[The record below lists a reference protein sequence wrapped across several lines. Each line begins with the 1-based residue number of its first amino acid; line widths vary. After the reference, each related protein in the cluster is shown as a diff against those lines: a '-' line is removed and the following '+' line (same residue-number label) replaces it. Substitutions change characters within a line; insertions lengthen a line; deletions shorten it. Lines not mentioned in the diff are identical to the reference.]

1 MIMGVKIRLRPTEE
15 QEQALWKS
23 AGTARFVYNWTLARQ
38 EENYANGGKFI
49 SGNDLRKE
57 ITQLKKAELP
67 WLKEVSNNVAKQAV
81 KDACD
86 AYKRFF
92 KKLSDK
98 PKFKSRK
105 KSKPSFYNDNE
116 KLKVKE
122 SSVLIEKVGWVKIK
136 KNSIPTGSK
145 YSNPRVSFDGKYW
158 FLSVGIEKEQSQV
171 ELTGES
177 IGVDVGISA
186 ICC

>member
-1 MIMGVKIRLRPTEE
+1 M
-15 QEQALWKS
+15 
-23 AGTARFVYNWTLARQ
+23 
-38 EENYANGGKFI
+38 
-49 SGNDLRKE
+49 
-57 ITQLKKAELP
+57 
-67 WLKEVSNNVAKQAV
+67 
-81 KDACD
+81 
-86 AYKRFF
+86 
-92 KKLSDK
+92 
-98 PKFKSRK
+98 
-105 KSKPSFYNDNE
+105 
-116 KLKVKE
+116 
-122 SSVLIEKVGWVKIK
+122 IEKVGWVKIK